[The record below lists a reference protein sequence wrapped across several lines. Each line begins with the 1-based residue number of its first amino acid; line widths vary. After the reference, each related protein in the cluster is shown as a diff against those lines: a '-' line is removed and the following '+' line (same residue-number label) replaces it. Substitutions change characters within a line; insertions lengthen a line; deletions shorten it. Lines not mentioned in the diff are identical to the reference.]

1 MFTDIYTKLELDIK
15 EYVIAL
21 SKYIH
26 HISLIMDFALMK
38 FNINEDT
45 VCLAICITTIKF
57 GSDKFSKR
65 H

>member
-38 FNINEDT
+38 FNINED
-45 VCLAICITTIKF
+45 IKIIDMEQYRAVKNEIL
-57 GSDKFSKR
+57 SQLS
-65 H
+65 